1 MLCGVR
7 MKTLIVWLC
16 AVAGVGFYAGCG
28 GEPAPPPTVDM
39 DTTPIADD
47 GGTEP
52 VSRTCVV
59 EVNRLDDGCV
69 LAP

>member
-1 MLCGVR
+1 

-16 AVAGVGFYAGCG
+16 AVSGVGFLAGC
-28 GEPAPPPTVDM
+28 GEPAPASIPTVDM
-39 DTTPIADD
+39 DITPVGDD